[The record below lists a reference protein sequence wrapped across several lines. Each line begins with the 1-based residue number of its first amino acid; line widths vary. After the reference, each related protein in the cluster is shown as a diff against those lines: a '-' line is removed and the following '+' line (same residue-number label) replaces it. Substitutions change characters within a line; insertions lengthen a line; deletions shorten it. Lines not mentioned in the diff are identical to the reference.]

1 MHWTGSAWPTKGN
14 REGLW
19 ITLVVRGSLA
29 VLRRSQGAI
38 QEEGKPMSDT
48 NSAGSNVDVVDILTS
63 DHQDMVALIGQIK
76 GAADGTERRDL
87 ADTLIAEVMRHA
99 VAEEMY
105 VYPAIEDHVPNG
117 SEEVE
122 HDKKEHDD
130 IVKLMKQL
138 EKAEPA
144 DPAFMETVSEL
155 ESQLTHHAN
164 DEESEQFPKL
174 RAHIPR
180 EKLVEIGEKVEKAKK
195 LAPTRPHPSA
205 PHSELFHKTVG
216 PGVGMVDRLLDKL
229 QHRRTD

>member
-1 MHWTGSAWPTKGN
+1 
-14 REGLW
+14 
-19 ITLVVRGSLA
+19 
-29 VLRRSQGAI
+29 
-38 QEEGKPMSDT
+38 MSDT
-48 NSAGSNVDVVDILTS
+48 NSAHADVDVVDILTA
-63 DHQDMVALIGQIK
+63 DHQDMIALIGQIHT
-76 GAADGTERRDL
+76 APDGSQRRDL

-117 SEEVE
+117 KEEVE

-138 EKAEPA
+138 ENAEPSGA
-144 DPAFMETVSEL
+144 SFMNLVREL
-155 ESQLTHHAN
+155 EGQLTHHAG
-164 DEESEQFPKL
+164 DEESDQFPKL
-174 RAHIPR
+174 RQHIPR
-180 EKLVEIGEKVEKAKK
+180 EKLVAMGQKVEKAKK

-229 QHRRTD
+229 TGRNTSA